1 MVLWCLCGLRVLC
14 CGGVVGL
21 MLWWCGLGVLWSL
34 CVIQWFQSYLCG
46 VCVIQS
52 NNNNFYFYLLFSGSS
67 VLSLGSQ
74 CSQGL
79 MLWWSYLCGGVVV
92 WWWVLLITGL
102 NNRCGVSG
110 NSVFGFYVGGVEM
123 A

>member
-1 MVLWCLCGLRVLC
+1 VSVVSVSSVLS
-14 CGGVVGL
+14 
-21 MLWWCGLGVLWSL
+21 LGS
-34 CVIQWFQSYLCG
+34 QFSQSYLCG

-79 MLWWSYLCGGVVV
+79 MLWWSYVVVLSLWWCGGGSY
-92 WWWVLLITGL
+92 W
-102 NNRCGVSG
+102 
-110 NSVFGFYVGGVEM
+110 
-123 A
+123 